1 MIVAIWQAADYA
13 VYIRPRC
20 TSQAAAS
27 PELVDCPPA
36 QLRRALRGADPGI
49 STKQRKARPVH
60 FGPQA
65 SPKVQAVPCSPAD
78 WMGFGFFFLL
88 TKHLH
93 LRLHRPP
100 SCPDQ
105 SFCGV
110 SISDAP
116 QKWPNTPAIPP
127 LRRPKTT
134 VGCPDR
140 DATMRVPHEEPHAA
154 TIVGVGLAMTSVC
167 FFSSFLSQSIGAGA
181 AGQKTTRILID
192 LVLQRS
198 FGQQHIH
205 GGHNRWRHGVR
216 LILTRVCLEAWE
228 A

>member
-1 MIVAIWQAADYA
+1 MRCIFGRAARVKRQPPPSLLTA
-13 VYIRPRC
+13 LLPSFGELSEAQIRGFRPSSAKPGRY
-20 TSQAAAS
+20 TLGPKPPPKSK
-27 PELVDCPPA
+27 PFLVH
-36 QLRRALRGADPGI
+36 RRTGWGL
-49 STKQRKARPVH
+49 
-60 FGPQA
+60 
-65 SPKVQAVPCSPAD
+65 
-78 WMGFGFFFLL
+78 GFFFLL